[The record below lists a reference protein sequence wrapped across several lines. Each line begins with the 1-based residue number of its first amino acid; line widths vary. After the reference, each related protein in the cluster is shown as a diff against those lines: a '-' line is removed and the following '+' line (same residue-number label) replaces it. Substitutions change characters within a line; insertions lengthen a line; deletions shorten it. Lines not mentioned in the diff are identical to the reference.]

1 VTVLDLGEK
10 TFFAPQML
18 ITSSLILVAG
28 TRWSNADV
36 ADPRTAAGYRSALRR
51 TVAGATIAA
60 IATAAAL
67 LVIANVAHSSLAAAH
82 LGHAIPIAI
91 CLLVGLPFESVSIL
105 SARLMTSTQHTQVL
119 PLFAVV
125 AFVTNLIGDL
135 IGASM
140 FGIVGIAVATVCVRI
155 ATAALFVPHC
165 RRLTSTPRS
174 APVGSLIAVARLE
187 DANASV

>member
-1 VTVLDLGEK
+1 
-10 TFFAPQML
+10 
-18 ITSSLILVAG
+18 
-28 TRWSNADV
+28 
-36 ADPRTAAGYRSALRR
+36 
-51 TVAGATIAA
+51 
-60 IATAAAL
+60 
-67 LVIANVAHSSLAAAH
+67 
-82 LGHAIPIAI
+82 
-91 CLLVGLPFESVSIL
+91 
-105 SARLMTSTQHTQVL
+105 MTSTQHTQVL

-140 FGIVGIAVATVCVRI
+140 CGIVGIAVATVCVRI

-165 RRLTSTPRS
+165 RRLTSMPRS